1 MRYLFEKE
9 LEQRIFEHPQ
19 LAQIITSKVAGAGG
33 LTERFIRLATSSD
46 SPSQEGA
53 LLAMYYSMK
62 VAQVTESQLDQ
73 TYGKKKFPHPDGGEV
88 SFWTLKKWVTDK
100 KVDSRK
106 KDHAKKLFDQMRGEV
121 SSGGKGSESS
131 VALPKEIF
139 SDRFQIKGAEV
150 TSDQMKEVG
159 AQLKKSFATPN
170 FKRGAVGQLIAT
182 VGTDELK
189 RTLQAVQVGVRGAV
203 IAWNKSKEGKACKKK
218 ESEKEAIK
226 SCKAAASKAI
236 DESMQRDP
244 EVKASARNYALGY
257 FQSSALPLLGSSK
270 LLGTSAMGKGIAAAA
285 GLSGAAAP
293 IAATVIGVGL
303 GAVLWKKVFHGGAS
317 LGKLMGKK
325 EERARYDDLAADI
338 YAGYQTPE
346 GVEAEYSAKV
356 DDIIN
361 YPHLD
366 FTEMS
371 AGDKKKAIAD
381 FEALSSEEKDR
392 VFAANAG
399 RMKERMED
407 LYNDFQDNARPA
419 IDRAIYNIGST
430 KLKSLTDVEKKA
442 AEDNVPALLRMR
454 TVLDGI
460 RLQEEVETLLT
471 EGDISSEL
479 TEIFQGG
486 DIDPEVVKLVEK
498 SLTEGEG

>member
-182 VGTDELK
+182 VGTD
-189 RTLQAVQVGVRGAV
+189 
-203 IAWNKSKEGKACKKK
+203 
-218 ESEKEAIK
+218 
-226 SCKAAASKAI
+226 
-236 DESMQRDP
+236 
-244 EVKASARNYALGY
+244 
-257 FQSSALPLLGSSK
+257 
-270 LLGTSAMGKGIAAAA
+270 
-285 GLSGAAAP
+285 
-293 IAATVIGVGL
+293 
-303 GAVLWKKVFHGGAS
+303 
-317 LGKLMGKK
+317 
-325 EERARYDDLAADI
+325 
-338 YAGYQTPE
+338 
-346 GVEAEYSAKV
+346 
-356 DDIIN
+356 
-361 YPHLD
+361 
-366 FTEMS
+366 
-371 AGDKKKAIAD
+371 
-381 FEALSSEEKDR
+381 
-392 VFAANAG
+392 
-399 RMKERMED
+399 
-407 LYNDFQDNARPA
+407 
-419 IDRAIYNIGST
+419 
-430 KLKSLTDVEKKA
+430 
-442 AEDNVPALLRMR
+442 
-454 TVLDGI
+454 
-460 RLQEEVETLLT
+460 
-471 EGDISSEL
+471 
-479 TEIFQGG
+479 
-486 DIDPEVVKLVEK
+486 
-498 SLTEGEG
+498 